1 MKDITI
7 RENFIND
14 EELEEVIDAINNRS
28 SWKHGAVSGNGG
40 VKFWYAEMIQEAT
53 IGKQILNKLE
63 KMFSK
68 KFKINR
74 MYANGQTFGQDGSFH
89 QDDQD
94 DNAYTLLIYV
104 SHITE
109 ENVEHIGGFTH
120 FKRDG
125 KIINVEPY
133 KKRGIFF
140 KSNLFHRGM
149 APSRLYDLLRVTFAI
164 KVVEVSRKL
173 PFSVNYS

>member
-7 RENFIND
+7 FENFIND
-14 EELEEVIDAINNRS
+14 EELQDMIDAINRS
-28 SWKHGAVSGNGG
+28 SWKHMATSGPESI
-40 VKFWYAEMIQEAT
+40 VFWYAEMIQEAT
-53 IGKQILNKLE
+53 IGKQMLTKIE
-63 KMFSK
+63 KIFGK
-68 KFKINR
+68 KYKIDR

-89 QDDQD
+89 QDNLD

-109 ENVEHIGGFTH
+109 ENVDHIGGFTQ

-133 KKRGIFF
+133 KKRGLFF
-140 KSNLFHRGM
+140 KSNIFHRGM
-149 APSRLYDLLRVTFAI
+149 APSRISDMLRISIAI
-164 KVVEVSRKL
+164 KVVEVQ
-173 PFSVNYS
+173 

>member
-7 RENFIND
+7 LDNFIND
-14 EELEEVIDAINNRS
+14 EELQEVIDAIDNRS
-28 SWKHGAVSGNGG
+28 SWKHGAGSGPGG

-53 IGKQILNKLE
+53 IGKQILTKLE

-68 KFKINR
+68 KYKIDR

-89 QDDQD
+89 QDDPD
-94 DNAYTLLIYV
+94 DNAYTLLVYI

-133 KKRGIFF
+133 KKRGLFF
-140 KSNLFHRGM
+140 KSNLVHRGM
-149 APSRLYDLLRVTFAI
+149 APSRLSDLLHVTLAI
-164 KVVEVSRKL
+164 KLIEV
-173 PFSVNYS
+173 

>member
-7 RENFIND
+7 LDNFIND
-14 EELEEVIDAINNRS
+14 DELQEMTDAIHNRS
-28 SWKHGAVSGNGG
+28 SWKYGGETVPGG

-53 IGKQILNKLE
+53 IGKQILTKLE

-68 KFKINR
+68 KYKINK

-89 QDDQD
+89 QDHPD
-94 DNAYTLLIYV
+94 DNAYTLLIYI
-104 SHITE
+104 SDITE
-109 ENVEHIGGFTH
+109 ENVENIGGFTH

-133 KKRGIFF
+133 KKRGLFF

-149 APSRLYDLLRVTFAI
+149 APYRLSDLLRVTLAI